1 MDMFC
6 NFLNVN
12 IRLNKKE
19 VEYYDIWFV
28 DWQKKSQCSD
38 MFMLVICECLFL
50 GELCIFIVVCF
61 CFYFDGWE
69 DMEFGINYGFCYIWV
84 KYYDWWYYLCV
95 YILKYVICV
104 VIVRIIRNIC
114 QQFVFLR
121 KFFCYKK

>member
-1 MDMFC
+1 MIYG
-6 NFLNVN
+6 L
-12 IRLNKKE
+12 
-19 VEYYDIWFV
+19 
-28 DWQKKSQCSD
+28 WQKKSQCSD

-104 VIVRIIRNIC
+104 VIVRIVRNIW

-121 KFFCYKK
+121 KFFCYKNNKGLF